1 MVPRNE
7 EKRRVY
13 KRIERRR
20 RLDKL

>member
-7 EKRRVY
+7 EKRRGY
-13 KRIERRR
+13 KRMVRRR